1 MRTFVIGEP
10 DPEHTYMHKASVD
23 AMSACLEGLKPGQP
37 IGQVFDAHARVM
49 DAAGLRA
56 HRMNACGYSLGTT
69 YTPTWM
75 DWPMFY
81 TGNPVVVELNMIF
94 FLHMI
99 LMNSDT
105 NRAMTLG
112 QTVRVTETGCERLS
126 RAPLDLVIKSA

>member
-1 MRTFVIGEP
+1 
-10 DPEHTYMHKASVD
+10 
-23 AMSACLEGLKPGQP
+23 
-37 IGQVFDAHARVM
+37 
-49 DAAGLRA
+49 
-56 HRMNACGYSLGTT
+56 
-69 YTPTWM
+69 M

-81 TGNPVVVELNMIF
+81 TGNPVVAEPNMIF